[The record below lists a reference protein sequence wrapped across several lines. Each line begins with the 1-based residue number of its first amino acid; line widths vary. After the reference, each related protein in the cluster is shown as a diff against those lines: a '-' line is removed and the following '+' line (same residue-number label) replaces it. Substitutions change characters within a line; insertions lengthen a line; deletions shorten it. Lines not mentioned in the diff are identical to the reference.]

1 MRSQLLSHSHNHGSY
16 HKRKSKYIFHFC
28 QDVGSILQLS
38 NFNQQQIYLIGW
50 VLLVCHPLFQMC
62 ANSSDIPCQAVPLCF
77 SSCTV
82 KSISHCTVSS
92 TPLIPTQY
100 LLQLSLSTAVC
111 HSISRT
117 RLQEA
122 SSLQQAKCQAKLSH
136 AKYYPLSQ
144 DSYNTLFKRNLFP
157 LASVPK
163 ARDTHAK
170 VLL

>member
-1 MRSQLLSHSHNHGSY
+1 MRSQLLSHSHNHGCY

-92 TPLIPTQY
+92 TPLIPT
-100 LLQLSLSTAVC
+100 SIFSSC
-111 HSISRT
+111 HSPQQSATAFQGQGCRKKAACSKPSARPSWAMPSITRFHRT
-117 RLQEA
+117 A
-122 SSLQQAKCQAKLSH
+122 T
-136 AKYYPLSQ
+136 
-144 DSYNTLFKRNLFP
+144 TLFSKGICFP
-157 LASVPK
+157 
-163 ARDTHAK
+163 
-170 VLL
+170 